1 MSIPSSASSSRRQM
15 ANQSTRRRRT
25 LFSPSLAASLAIL
38 LVASCSRSLV
48 AARKQSTSSDSSG
61 PSDSDP
67 GIYPGGKD
75 GFTDGWSVL
84 PNVTGARLD
93 MAGLRVGDDAAAQSA
108 DSSDGAITTTTT
120 PMLPYYITDKYDSNT
135 IKRAVIQIHGDNR
148 DAWNQWLYADLA
160 LDRAVQGGT
169 VKREEVAIMAPQFL
183 TTIDYLA
190 YGAISEAVAP
200 ASSLM
205 VWNATA
211 DDWGDG
217 FPPIFP
223 ARSTVG
229 AFDALDSALDFF
241 LDRQTFPNLVTVV
254 LAGFSMGGQL
264 VQRYAMFR
272 NEADQEDEERIHY
285 WIGAPA
291 SFVYLNDSRPETVRR
306 CKDFNE
312 YKYGLEGTLPPYLDG
327 RPKAEDLGPRYVS
340 RRTNYLVGTRDKIDG
355 DPRCEADAQGRTHLN
370 KTRFW
375 VEDVVPYLPGAPGN
389 GQLPVNS
396 TIDYVSKVSH
406 QDWRVIASDAG
417 VQRLFLDD
425 YSAIAPAA
433 GDQSTSARAPP
444 SNGDGNVSPTDIDNG
459 KADDDGDGKKNNG
472 AGRSARNSSLRL
484 MLSIASTSALL
495 CVATQMVL

>member
-1 MSIPSSASSSRRQM
+1 MSMPSSASSSRRQM

-25 LFSPSLAASLAIL
+25 LLPPSLAASLAIL
-38 LVASCSRSLV
+38 LVASCSLSLV
-48 AARKQSTSSDSSG
+48 AARKQSASSDSSG

-108 DSSDGAITTTTT
+108 DSSDGAITTATT

-148 DAWNQWLYADLA
+148 DAWNQWL
-160 LDRAVQGGT
+160 
-169 VKREEVAIMAPQFL
+169 
-183 TTIDYLA
+183 
-190 YGAISEAVAP
+190 
-200 ASSLM
+200 
-205 VWNATA
+205 
-211 DDWGDG
+211 
-217 FPPIFP
+217 
-223 ARSTVG
+223 
-229 AFDALDSALDFF
+229 
-241 LDRQTFPNLVTVV
+241 
-254 LAGFSMGGQL
+254 
-264 VQRYAMFR
+264 RYAMFR

-406 QDWRVIASDAG
+406 QDWRIIASDAASDAG

-425 YSAIAPAA
+425 YSAIGPAA

-444 SNGDGNVSPTDIDNG
+444 SNGDGNVSPADIDNG

-472 AGRSARNSSLRL
+472 AGRSAQNCSLRL

-495 CVATQMVL
+495 CVAMQMVL